1 MKLSGLLYTPF
12 PRPNF
17 SRKNVL
23 WLLAIGLSSSI
34 FILVFKPFGIENQ
47 TGDWFV
53 DIIILSLG
61 IVFFLSVLLMEFI
74 IPKIIPKIFE
84 KWNLGKAIVWYAWV
98 ILFVGAI
105 MFTYKSYLGGFRDFT
120 WTEYFFVLGR
130 ILGIGITVSFFVL
143 GILSYLNRNRLSL
156 ISSTENYRI
165 EVPNAKPIQ
174 LNLNQ
179 VMYIVSDDNYV
190 DVHMVANGKR
200 KKLVIRSSLKNI
212 ESQIVNPLSPI
223 YRCHRKYLINIAYF
237 KVKKNTS
244 RNTSL
249 QLINY
254 AENIP
259 VSKQYVDAIVK
270 LLQIRH

>member
-1 MKLSGLLYTPF
+1 MKLSSLLYTPF

-23 WLLAIGLSSSI
+23 WLLAIGVSSSI

-53 DIIILSLG
+53 DIIIFSLG
-61 IVFFLSVLLMEFI
+61 IVFFLSILLMEFL
-74 IPKIIPKIFE
+74 IPKFIPKLFK

-130 ILGIGITVSFFVL
+130 ILVIGITVSFFVL

-259 VSKQYVDAIVK
+259 VSKQYADAIVK

>member
-1 MKLSGLLYTPF
+1 MKLSSLLYTPF

-23 WLLAIGLSSSI
+23 WLLAIGVSSSI

-53 DIIILSLG
+53 DIIIFSLG
-61 IVFFLSVLLMEFI
+61 IVFFLSILLMEFL
-74 IPKIIPKIFE
+74 IPKFIPKLFK

-130 ILGIGITVSFFVL
+130 ILVIGITVSFFVL

-244 RNTSL
+244 RNTNL

-259 VSKQYVDAIVK
+259 VSKQYADAIVK

>member
-1 MKLSGLLYTPF
+1 
-12 PRPNF
+12 
-17 SRKNVL
+17 
-23 WLLAIGLSSSI
+23 
-34 FILVFKPFGIENQ
+34 
-47 TGDWFV
+47 
-53 DIIILSLG
+53 
-61 IVFFLSVLLMEFI
+61 MEFL
-74 IPKIIPKIFE
+74 IPKFIPKLFK

-130 ILGIGITVSFFVL
+130 ILVIGITVSFFVL